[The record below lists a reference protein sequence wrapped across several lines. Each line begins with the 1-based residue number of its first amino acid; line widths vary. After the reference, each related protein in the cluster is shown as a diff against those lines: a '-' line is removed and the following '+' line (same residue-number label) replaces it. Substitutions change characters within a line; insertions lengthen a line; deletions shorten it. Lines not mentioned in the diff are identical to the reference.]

1 MGHELVPSQQ
11 DASQTLGCAVSRS
24 LLDPPLD
31 PSKWSIVGDSLQYFL
46 PIWKDV
52 RNKLGVEM
60 LRATHFS

>member
-1 MGHELVPSQQ
+1 M
-11 DASQTLGCAVSRS
+11 SRS

-52 RNKLGVEM
+52 RNKLGVEV